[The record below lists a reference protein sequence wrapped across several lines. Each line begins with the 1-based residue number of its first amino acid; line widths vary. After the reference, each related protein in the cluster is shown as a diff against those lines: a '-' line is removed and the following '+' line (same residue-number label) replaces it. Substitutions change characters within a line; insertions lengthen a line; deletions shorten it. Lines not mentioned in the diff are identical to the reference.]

1 MRKQS
6 SAIYIQMNF
15 CGSYSFVCEYGLL
28 LRSDCHP
35 KVSGNPGIFY
45 STKCAAM
52 REILKNKDIEKEK
65 KEGVPSVVAVVRPKI
80 IRVVNLARNFKNQ
93 LGQEQLSCHANAF
106 SKMRLRTLFQLIHE
120 KATHNK
126 DRRREIFTLLA
137 KLQIW

>member
-52 REILKNKDIEKEK
+52 REILKNKEEE
-65 KEGVPSVVAVVRPKI
+65 EGRSSVR
-80 IRVVNLARNFKNQ
+80 
-93 LGQEQLSCHANAF
+93 SCGG
-106 SKMRLRTLFQLIHE
+106 
-120 KATHNK
+120 
-126 DRRREIFTLLA
+126 
-137 KLQIW
+137 

>member
-80 IRVVNLARNFKNQ
+80 IRVVNLER
-93 LGQEQLSCHANAF
+93 GT
-106 SKMRLRTLFQLIHE
+106 SKI
-120 KATHNK
+120 N
-126 DRRREIFTLLA
+126 
-137 KLQIW
+137 